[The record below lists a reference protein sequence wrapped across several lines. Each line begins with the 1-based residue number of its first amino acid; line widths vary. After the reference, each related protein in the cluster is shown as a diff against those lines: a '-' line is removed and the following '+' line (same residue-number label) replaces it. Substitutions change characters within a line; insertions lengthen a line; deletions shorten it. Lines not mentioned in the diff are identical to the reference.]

1 MFFDRMNWGNS
12 HKSREV
18 IRTPGNTG
26 RNTMNR
32 RNSRERK
39 TQTTVSSSG
48 QTNQLT
54 TRPPMVINVEWDGHE
69 RIIADTPFHCKIPMA
84 GNREVMTAGKYPSPL
99 DLFVAS
105 LGGCPSHEILTI
117 MQDRKKT
124 LTYLA
129 VKIEGTRQDSLPA
142 IFEKIHVTFM
152 LAGDVDDQLACEV
165 INEVMTLRCSVAVS
179 FAKATILTWEYRII
193 PVISLCPAHLPVPDM
208 AGEKRNFDKEAAT
221 WDENP
226 GRVKLAHEVARAI
239 IGTVK
244 PGPEM
249 DVLDIGAGTGL
260 VTLALQPH
268 VRTITAVDSSQGMLD
283 ILDAKIRAQ
292 KLANVRTRLVDLD
305 RGDRLEGPFDLVV
318 SSMTF
323 HHIRDVGMLL
333 DRMAGVLK
341 PSGRIAIADL
351 DSDEGKFHD
360 THEGVFHN
368 GFDRHTMLKYFE
380 AAGFCE
386 VRNRTA
392 AVIQKPGPSG
402 EMRTFSVFLMT
413 GKKRG

>member
-1 MFFDRMNWGNS
+1 MDRQ
-12 HKSREV
+12 
-18 IRTPGNTG
+18 
-26 RNTMNR
+26 
-32 RNSRERK
+32 NSRTRK
-39 TQTTVSSSG
+39 TQTTVTSPG
-48 QTNQLT
+48 QANQVT
-54 TRPPMVINVEWDGHE
+54 TRPPVVINVQWDGHE
-69 RIIADTPFHCKIPMA
+69 RIIADTPLHCKIPMA
-84 GNREVMTAGKYPSPL
+84 GNNKVLTAGTYPSPL

-129 VKIEGTRQDSLPA
+129 VTVEGTRRDLLPT
-142 IFEKIHVTFM
+142 IFWKMHVTFS
-152 LAGDVDDQLACEV
+152 LAGDIDDQLVHEV
-165 INEVMTLRCSVAVS
+165 INEVMTLRCPVAVS
-179 FAKATILTWEYRII
+179 FAKATTLTWAYRII
-193 PVISLCPAHLPVPDM
+193 PVVSLYPDRHLVTDT

-226 GRVKLAHEVARAI
+226 GKVKLAHEVARAI
-239 IGTVK
+239 FGTVK

-268 VRTITAVDSSQGMLD
+268 VHTITAADSSQGMLD
-283 ILDAKIRAQ
+283 KLDAKIRAQ
-292 KLANVRTRLVDLD
+292 EITNVRTRLVDLD
-305 RGDRLEGPFDLVV
+305 WDDQPEGQFDLVV

-323 HHIRDVGMLL
+323 HHIRDVGILL
-333 DRMAGVLK
+333 NRLAGVLR

-351 DSDEGKFHD
+351 DPDEGKFHD
-360 THEGVFHN
+360 TPAGVFHD
-368 GFDRHTMLKYFE
+368 GFDRHEMREYFE

-386 VRNRTA
+386 VQDRTA
-392 AVIQKPGPSG
+392 AVVQKPGTSG

-413 GKKRG
+413 GKKQG